1 VKNIGNM
8 KKLLILLL
16 AFSFNQSLMAQEKR
30 ASPLIEKTENVDN
43 VEVKIQYG
51 ETSMKG
57 REIFGNLVP
66 YGKVWR
72 TGANEATVIE
82 FNKDVKLNGQ
92 LVKAGKYS
100 LFTVPNEGKWT
111 IIINSIWEQWGAYN
125 YDENKDI
132 LRFEVDSKKAEKHEK
147 LNIHLSKEGSFQLIW
162 EETSV
167 GFTISKA

>member
-1 VKNIGNM
+1 M

-16 AFSFNQSLMAQEKR
+16 AFSFSQSLMAQEKR

-43 VEVKIQYG
+43 VAVKIQYG

-82 FNKDVKLNGQ
+82 FNKDVKLNDQ

-111 IIINSIWEQWGAYN
+111 IIINSIWDQWGAYN

-132 LRFEVDSKKAEKHEK
+132 LRFEVESKKAEKHEK
-147 LNIHLSKEGSFQLIW
+147 LNLNLSKEGSFQLIW
-162 EETSV
+162 EETSIE
-167 GFTISKA
+167 FTISKA